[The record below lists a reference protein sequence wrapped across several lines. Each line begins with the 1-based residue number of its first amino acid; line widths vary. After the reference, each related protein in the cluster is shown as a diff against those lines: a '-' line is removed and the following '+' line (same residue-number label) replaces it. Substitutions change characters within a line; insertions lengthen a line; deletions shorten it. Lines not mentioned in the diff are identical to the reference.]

1 MATMMHEYN
10 NLHNNDQFMRM
21 YVYFLINQQH
31 SGPMTNVEEILY
43 DPRINTNA
51 GNEIVRE
58 MFRDL
63 DVEMIL
69 RNVVRGNGERMR

>member
-1 MATMMHEYN
+1 
-10 NLHNNDQFMRM
+10 
-21 YVYFLINQQH
+21 
-31 SGPMTNVEEILY
+31 MTNVEEILY

-69 RNVVRGNGERMR
+69 RNVVRGNGERWREREGNNKRNEKREKRKIERRGE

>member
-1 MATMMHEYN
+1 
-10 NLHNNDQFMRM
+10 
-21 YVYFLINQQH
+21 
-31 SGPMTNVEEILY
+31 MTNVEEILY

-69 RNVVRGNGERMR
+69 RNVVRGNGERRREREGTNKRNEKREKRKIERRGE